1 MNGITFLILLL
12 ITLIFMIILIF
23 IFQTCMF
30 MSLKSYH
37 EKWEPIYENKKEH
50 FDKYLKKALEHR
62 YDNQTIE
69 NLALYAAVM
78 NYNDNREKLKEM
90 QKHIDIKYI
99 ANKREDYIHELKS
112 AGIE

>member
-12 ITLIFMIILIF
+12 IILIFMIIFIF
-23 IFQTCMF
+23 IFQTYMF

-37 EKWEPIYENKKEH
+37 EKWEPVYENKKEH

-62 YDNQTIE
+62 YNNQTIE

-78 NYNDNREKLKEM
+78 NYNDNREKLKQI
-90 QKHIDIKYI
+90 QKSIHIEYI
-99 ANKREDYIHELKS
+99 NNKREDYIHELRS